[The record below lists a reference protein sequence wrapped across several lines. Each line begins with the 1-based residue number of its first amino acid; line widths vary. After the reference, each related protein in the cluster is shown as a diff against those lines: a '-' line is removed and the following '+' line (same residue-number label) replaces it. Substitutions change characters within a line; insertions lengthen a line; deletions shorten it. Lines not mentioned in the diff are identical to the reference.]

1 MQPEEVMGLP
11 QYSNRPEPRD
21 RGAMVSV
28 KHPEYVQPG
37 VRDFGAPEA
46 GEGDGVDES
55 LVELEVEEEG
65 EGETARMTGAGEGE
79 PLSCVVAPHPLC

>member
-1 MQPEEVMGLP
+1 MHPEEVTGLP
-11 QYSNRPEPRD
+11 QYSKRPAPRD
-21 RGAMVSV
+21 RGVMVSV

-46 GEGDGVDES
+46 GAEEGVGEG
-55 LVELEVEEEG
+55 LVVLEEEG
-65 EGETARMTGAGEGE
+65 EGEASGMTVAGGGE

>member
-1 MQPEEVMGLP
+1 MQSEEVIGLP

-21 RGAMVSV
+21 RGTMVSV

-46 GEGDGVDES
+46 GEEEGVVGEG

-65 EGETARMTGAGEGE
+65 EAARMTGAGEGE

>member
-1 MQPEEVMGLP
+1 MGLP
-11 QYSNRPEPRD
+11 QYSKRPEPRD
-21 RGAMVSV
+21 RGVMVSV

-37 VRDFGAPEA
+37 VRDFGAPEV

-55 LVELEVEEEG
+55 LVELEVEEEE